1 MAVTTDYALRD
12 SAPTQAA
19 TRASSLAN
27 GDFDT
32 FLKMLTTQI
41 TNQDPLNPM
50 EGSDFAVQLATFSG
64 VEQQARTNQ
73 LIESLASRLGVSGLS
88 QLSGWIGKEARST
101 APAWFGERPLTLEVR
116 PAEGADQV
124 VLVALDGQGRTVTRD
139 AIRPGAGQI
148 DWFGRD
154 EAGAK
159 LPDGAYGFAV
169 ESWRDGVL
177 VDTRPAQAYA
187 RVSEARLAAGEA
199 VLVLE
204 GGAEVSL
211 AEVTALRDPQG

>member
-1 MAVTTDYALRD
+1 MAITTDYALRD
-12 SAPTQAA
+12 SAPAQAA
-19 TRASSLAN
+19 ARASSVAN

-41 TNQDPLNPM
+41 ANQDPLNPM

-73 LIESLASRLGVSGLS
+73 LIEALASRMGVSGLS
-88 QLSGWIGKEARST
+88 QLSGWIGREARST
-101 APAWFGERPLTLEVR
+101 APAWFGERPLTLEVQ
-116 PAEGADQV
+116 PDDGADQV
-124 VLVALDGQGRTVTRD
+124 VLVALDSQGRTVTRD
-139 AIRPGAGQI
+139 EIGPGAGQV

-154 EAGAK
+154 ETGAK

-169 ESWRDGVL
+169 ESWREGVL
-177 VDTRPAQAYA
+177 IVTRPAQAYA
-187 RVSEARLAAGEA
+187 RVSEARLVAGEA

-204 GGAEVSL
+204 GGAEIPL
-211 AEVTALRDPQG
+211 AEVTALRDPPG